1 MNALSSAASEGL
13 RAVIYTRVSKDDGD
27 TEGASSTERQEQ
39 DCSALAA
46 TYRWNVVAVE
56 RDQGIS
62 ASGNAERPAWERV
75 LRLVEAGEV
84 DLIVAWHLDRMTR
97 NMTDLERLILLAEH
111 HSVGIKTYTGDMDL
125 TTDTGRMVARILA
138 AVARAEVERKA
149 ARQKRANLARRE
161 AGIPWKSG
169 FRAFGYTLKGEV
181 VGEEAKLIREGAE
194 AFLAGEALKSI
205 ARTWEASGVKPP
217 RAKVWHQTSVRAI
230 LLNARIAGY
239 MTYDREITGI
249 GAWEPIVDPDTWGLI
264 SARLNDPARKVGG
277 SSRGRKAENLLTSL
291 ATCARCDEMVKGKTT
306 RLRERKGA
314 KGTLG
319 YTGATVP
326 IYSCEHRHLTTV
338 RSEADG
344 WVVDA
349 MSLAA
354 SVHAPGLVLSIPEPG
369 QSLELVAV
377 VEEKREQMRELGK
390 AFATLPRIAFDAA
403 MEALSADLEAA
414 EAAASA
420 ASVGDVD
427 PSRLNAEAVTN
438 FRDADLDTQRAVLA
452 RVARIRLHPRGR
464 GKRNLHISEQV
475 EMDVKVTEADG
486 SSEWVPV
493 LRPRATGWEPAKA
506 SKPSHLLPITA
517 RAMAEA
523 KGL

>member
-39 DCSALAA
+39 DCTALAA

-56 RDQGIS
+56 KDQGIS

-97 NMTDLERLILLAEH
+97 NMTDLERLILLAEQ

-169 FRAFGYTLKGEV
+169 FRAFGYTLQGEV
-181 VGEEAKLIREGAE
+181 VEAEAKLIRGGAE

-205 ARTWEASGVKPP
+205 ARTWEESGVKPP

-239 MTYDREITGI
+239 MTYRREITGL
-249 GAWEPIVDPDTWGLI
+249 GAWEPIVDPDMWGLI
-264 SARLNDPARKVGG
+264 SARLSDPARKVGG
-277 SSRGRKAENLLTSL
+277 SSRGRKAENLLTSI
-291 ATCARCDEMVKGKTT
+291 AVCAKCEEAVGGKTT
-306 RLRERKGA
+306 RTRERKGA
-314 KGTLG
+314 KGKLGFTGETL
-319 YTGATVP
+319 P
-326 IYSCEHRHLTTV
+326 IYSCDSRHLATYRGDV
-338 RSEADG
+338 DAF
-344 WVVDA
+344 VVDL

-354 SVHAPGLVLSIPEPG
+354 TVHLPGMVLSLPEPG
-369 QSLELVAV
+369 QALELLGK
-377 VEEKREQMRELGK
+377 VEEKREQVKELGR
-390 AFATLPRIAFDAA
+390 AFGSMPRIAFDAA
-403 MEALSADLEAA
+403 MDALVRDLEEVESSLSRSSSGGA
-414 EAAASA
+414 
-420 ASVGDVD
+420 D
-427 PSRLNAEAVTN
+427 PSRLNSDAIER
-438 FRDADLDTQRAVLA
+438 FRDADLDTKRELLSRLA
-452 RVARIRLHPRGR
+452 RITLHPRGR
-464 GKRNLHISEQV
+464 GKRNLSIADQV
-475 EMDVKVTEADG
+475 EMDIKVTDTSGATR
-486 SSEWVPV
+486 WVAV
-493 LRPRATGWEPAKA
+493 SRPSFLGWEPDG
-506 SKPSHLLPITA
+506 STPSSMLPATA
-517 RAMAEA
+517 RALAA
-523 KGL
+523 GV